1 MRVMFTTWAW
11 PSHLYALVPLARAC
25 RAAGHEVIVAAEPG
39 LTRDIMRADL
49 PAAVVGTDVDT
60 AGMVHEFLLP
70 LPGDPAPVR
79 NGKGPRVLRM
89 LMAHAESMT
98 PGLIELIRDWRA
110 DLLVYDQVTLAGPVA
125 AAVTGVPAVRQ
136 LYGPD
141 LLQRARAVLPD
152 ALAPLA
158 ERLGA
163 GPVDPYGTVSVDPV
177 PAAMQIPG
185 EHRVL
190 PMRHLPYNGPEA
202 APWRPPAPRGRP
214 RVCVS
219 WGHTIAKVEP
229 ARFIAGRIAAALA
242 GAGFDVVLAISA
254 AQRDLLA
261 RRPDLVTGQWDEP
274 IGRRDASGAPPG
286 APGAAGAPPEGPG
299 AVPGTSGALP
309 ENVRVVVDTPLRDV
323 LRDCDVFVGHGGA
336 GGILAALAQGLPMVL
351 VPQLPDHAG
360 HSGRAA
366 AAGVASVLSV
376 GEVTPAAVRDEVT
389 RLLDDPQPGL
399 AAAALCEEMA
409 ARPAPAEVAGALA
422 ELRPSL
428 ARS

>member
-1 MRVMFTTWAW
+1 MRVLFTTWAW

-25 RAAGHEVIVAAEPG
+25 RAAGHEVIVASEPG
-39 LTRDIMRADL
+39 LTRDVLRADL

-79 NGKGPRVLRM
+79 DGKGPRVLRM
-89 LMAHAESMT
+89 LMAHAETMT
-98 PGLIELIRDWRA
+98 PGLVQLIRDWRA
-110 DLLVYDQVTLAGPVA
+110 DLVVYDQVTLAGPVA

-136 LYGPD
+136 LYGVD

-158 ERLGA
+158 DRLGA

-177 PAAMQIPG
+177 PTGMQLPG

-202 APWRPPAPRGRP
+202 APWRPPATRGRP

-219 WGHTIAKVEP
+219 WGHTIAKVDP
-229 ARFIAGRIAAALA
+229 SRFVAGRIAAALA
-242 GAGFDVVLAISA
+242 EAGFDVVLAVSA

-261 RRPDLVTGQWDEP
+261 ARPDLRAGQWDP
-274 IGRRDASGAPPG
+274 PAGRRDQPPG
-286 APGAAGAPPEGPG
+286 RREAEG
-299 AVPGTSGALP
+299 SLP
-309 ENVRVVVDTPLRDV
+309 ENVRVVVDTPLRDA

-336 GGILAALAQGLPMVL
+336 GGILAALAQGLPMLL

-360 HSGRAA
+360 HSGRAVA
-366 AAGVASVLSV
+366 TGAASVL
-376 GEVTPAAVRDEVT
+376 GAAGLTPEAVREEVT
-389 RLLDDPQPGL
+389 RLLDAPEPGL
-399 AAAALCEEMA
+399 AAAELCEEMA
-409 ARPAPAEVAGALA
+409 ARPAPAEVAGALT
-422 ELRPSL
+422 ELTPSL